1 MRDFNFGQAVK
12 FCVTFWSLLAMLLF
26 VGNAIVWQED

>member
-12 FCVTFWSLLAMLLF
+12 FCLTFWGLIAMLLF
-26 VGNAIVWQED
+26 VSSTIVW